1 MALGVEGALHNPGS
15 RQEQE
20 DYGGWL
26 GPGAESSSAKIAQ
39 NGEPQEFTAFPGSLS
54 VVAFRGS

>member
-1 MALGVEGALHNPGS
+1 MALGVEGATHNPGS

-20 DYGGWL
+20 DYEGWL
-26 GPGAESSSAKIAQ
+26 GPGVESSSAKTGQ
-39 NGEPQEFTAFPGSLS
+39 NREPPEFTAFPCSLP